1 MTGSTSPGLSELV
14 DVEPGSFAMGSV
26 DFYPD
31 EAPVTEVS
39 VEAFRI
45 ERHPVTNE
53 QFGRFVEDTGYVTV
67 AERPLDP
74 ADFPGADPEV
84 LLPGGLVFAP
94 TPEPVPLNDWTAW
107 WHWRPGARWCEPG
120 GPGTGLAGREHH
132 PVVLVAYEDAL
143 AYARWAGRDLP
154 TEAEFEFAARGGSEG
169 TVYAWGNEPRPGG
182 RLMANTWQGR
192 FPYLNAG
199 ADGWVGTSPVG
210 TFPENG
216 YGLVDMIGNVWE
228 WTSTYYVA
236 GRDRFTA
243 AGTGAVTSPGDAH
256 TAHACCAPSAAAV
269 RPGLTQDELA
279 ARSIAPGET
288 QPRRALKG
296 GSHLCAPEYCLRY
309 RPAAR
314 SPQSVDSATT
324 HIGFRCVVR

>member
-1 MTGSTSPGLSELV
+1 
-14 DVEPGSFAMGSV
+14 
-26 DFYPD
+26 
-31 EAPVTEVS
+31 
-39 VEAFRI
+39 
-45 ERHPVTNE
+45 
-53 QFGRFVEDTGYVTV
+53 
-67 AERPLDP
+67 
-74 ADFPGADPEV
+74 
-84 LLPGGLVFAP
+84 
-94 TPEPVPLNDWTAW
+94 
-107 WHWRPGARWCEPG
+107 
-120 GPGTGLAGREHH
+120 
-132 PVVLVAYEDAL
+132 VLVAYEDAL

-243 AGTGAVTSPGDAH
+243 AGTGAVTSPDAH
-256 TAHACCAPSAAAV
+256 TAHACCAPSAAAA